1 MITHEILKKMRKDA
15 GMTQIELARSIG
27 VSQAHIAKIENNKVD
42 PRLSTVNRLLNIL
55 STKTTQL
62 CKHVMTE
69 DIITIKFSDKA
80 TDAVKIMNSRDI
92 SQLPVV
98 NEGLIIGVI
107 TETDVM
113 NHLDDIENKT
123 VSQVMSKPLP
133 QIDFTTPTASIKSL
147 FDIYPAVIITKKG
160 EPIGIITK
168 SDLIRTRT
176 E

>member
-1 MITHEILKKMRKDA
+1 MITSEILKKMRKDA
-15 GMTQIELARSIG
+15 NMTQIDLAKSVG

-42 PRLSTVNRLLNIL
+42 PRLSTVNRIL
-55 STKTTQL
+55 KVLSSKTTQL
-62 CKHVMTE
+62 CKHVMTRN
-69 DIITIKFSDKA
+69 IITTSSSDRA
-80 TDAVKIMNSRDI
+80 TKAVKIMNSKDI

-98 NEGLIIGVI
+98 DNGSIIGVI
-107 TETDVM
+107 TEADVM
-113 NHLDDIENKT
+113 THLDDIETKT
-123 VSQVMSKPLP
+123 VLQVMSKPLP
-133 QIDFTTPTASIKSL
+133 QIDFTTPTDSIKSL